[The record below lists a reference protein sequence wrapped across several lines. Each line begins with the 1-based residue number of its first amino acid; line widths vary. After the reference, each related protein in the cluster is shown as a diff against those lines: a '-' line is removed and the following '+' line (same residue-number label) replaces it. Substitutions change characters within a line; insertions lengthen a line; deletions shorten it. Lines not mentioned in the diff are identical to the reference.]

1 MQYVSPHVGAE
12 LSANGR
18 KSLRKYVK
26 KTTWVTVFS
35 LNGGLAEA
43 KMKKQ
48 NVHQETSY
56 ACANGKTCGVG
67 KENACH
73 NVRE

>member
-18 KSLRKYVK
+18 KSLRKRVK
-26 KTTWVTVFS
+26 NPAWVAVFS
-35 LNGGLAEA
+35 LNGCLAKA

-48 NVHQETSY
+48 NAHQETSLAY
-56 ACANGKTCGVG
+56 ADRKTRGVWE
-67 KENACH
+67 ENACH
-73 NVRE
+73 NVRK

>member
-1 MQYVSPHVGAE
+1 MRYVSPHVSAE
-12 LSANGR
+12 LPANGR

-26 KTTWVTVFS
+26 KTTWVAVFS

-48 NVHQETSY
+48 NVHQETS
-56 ACANGKTCGVG
+56 
-67 KENACH
+67 
-73 NVRE
+73 

>member
-12 LSANGR
+12 LSVNGW

-35 LNGGLAEA
+35 LNGGLADA

-48 NVHQETSY
+48 NVHQETY
-56 ACANGKTCGVG
+56 
-67 KENACH
+67 
-73 NVRE
+73 

>member
-12 LSANGR
+12 LPANGR

-48 NVHQETSY
+48 NVHQETS
-56 ACANGKTCGVG
+56 
-67 KENACH
+67 
-73 NVRE
+73 

>member
-18 KSLRKYVK
+18 KSSRKYVK
-26 KTTWVTVFS
+26 KTTWVAVFS
-35 LNGGLAEA
+35 LNGCLAEA

-48 NVHQETSY
+48 NVHQETY
-56 ACANGKTCGVG
+56 
-67 KENACH
+67 
-73 NVRE
+73 